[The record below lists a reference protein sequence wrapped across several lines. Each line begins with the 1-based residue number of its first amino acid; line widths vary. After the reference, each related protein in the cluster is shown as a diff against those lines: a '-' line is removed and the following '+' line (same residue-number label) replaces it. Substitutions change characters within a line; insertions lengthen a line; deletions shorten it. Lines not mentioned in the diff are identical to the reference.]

1 MLTFLPNHTY
11 LDDIIQNLKT
21 KLAYVWKNIYRSL
34 FLEEEPPRGSGVIQ
48 FKRFESVLS
57 KHRVFLSREELSNI
71 MKLFEEKGLGDSI
84 NYCKMSKAL
93 GLHNNAL
100 ELIRPTTQ
108 I

>member
-1 MLTFLPNHTY
+1 
-11 LDDIIQNLKT
+11 
-21 KLAYVWKNIYRSL
+21 
-34 FLEEEPPRGSGVIQ
+34 
-48 FKRFESVLS
+48 
-57 KHRVFLSREELSNI
+57 VFLSREELSNI